1 MPLKTDA
8 AAQSVSVK
16 PQALKSV
23 QQIILDEYFE
33 PTMGKGIRV
42 ALALVA
48 PLVWGMATGH
58 MQPAVW
64 IAITAQVLS
73 SVSLRGAYPLKLL
86 VQSGAVPACA
96 VCAALG
102 TLLGAH
108 WIFASLVMMALA
120 FLGGFVRQSGD
131 HGPGIT
137 IAVLLLYLLTLDS
150 PGSWHAAVEMFFWV
164 IEGGVLALL
173 STLVAWAFVPF
184 SPFRRSIA
192 MTWKTLAEWLRAFS
206 DQFENPEEE
215 KSVTILD
222 EKELSL
228 REQLTDSMETLSREQ
243 AIAHSRSNR
252 YSFQLVELRRLVSE
266 AGNGVSAL
274 RTLMDPWGKDSRFPG
289 KLFYF
294 VLENFRQVAYR
305 TAVSIVTHKP
315 EDVYTVRIS
324 LEKVKHAIPIFIDGL
339 KKEGLTELAESIQP
353 VVENIAGCFSEAL
366 SIMETSLGKRGRMT
380 FFIHNFFTGMTIPQ
394 RIPWVRFEFNSR
406 SFSFRYSLRLALGMG
421 VGIAIYKLF
430 HIPHGYWIAMTVMI
444 VLQPEFGATMTKVF
458 DRIKGTVLGALIGSL
473 IFLIPLPLVVNILL
487 VTLCAFMM
495 TYYVV
500 RNYGIAAFF
509 ITVMVI
515 ALFHLLEPVTWTL
528 GGIRVLNTA
537 GGCGFALLAGYAF
550 WPLWERYRFP
560 VLMGEAVR
568 GNREYLAVI
577 LGVLKEGKKRTF
589 SYFIKS
595 RREAEITNNN
605 AFLSLKRMESE
616 PEHERANL
624 EQYYIIVGCSIRIT
638 RLLNTINQQIRIL
651 PKSAP
656 SFSAES
662 FNQCIAGVFD
672 RMERQL
678 KDQPSIE
685 TEPALNMNDLMREIQ
700 NALRADGLSP
710 HSSAPT
716 GLEIIFDMMER
727 ISKEVISMYYATL
740 QVMGRSNAEI

>member
-1 MPLKTDA
+1 
-8 AAQSVSVK
+8 
-16 PQALKSV
+16 
-23 QQIILDEYFE
+23 
-33 PTMGKGIRV
+33 MGKGIRV
-42 ALALVA
+42 AAALVA
-48 PLVWGMATGH
+48 PLIWGMASGH
-58 MQPAVW
+58 MAPAVW
-64 IAITAQVLS
+64 IAITAQVLT

-86 VQSGAVPACA
+86 VQGGAVPACA

-102 TLLGAH
+102 TLLGAD
-108 WIFASLVMMALA
+108 WILASLVMMVLA

-150 PGSWHAAVEMFFWV
+150 PGSWHEAVEMFFWV

-192 MTWKTLAEWLRAFS
+192 LTWKTLAEWLKAFS

-215 KSVTILD
+215 KSVTALD

-228 REQLTDSMETLSREQ
+228 REQLSDSMETLSREQ

-252 YSFQLVELRRLVSE
+252 YSFRLVELRRLVSE

-274 RTLMDPWGKDSRFPG
+274 RTLTDPSAGDGRFPG

-324 LEKVKHAIPIFIDGL
+324 LEKAKHAEPLFIDAL
-339 KKEGLTELAESIQP
+339 KKEGLYELAESIRP
-353 VVENIAGCFSEAL
+353 VIDNITDCFSQAVT
-366 SIMETSLGKRGRMT
+366 IMETSLGTRSRTT

-444 VLQPEFGATMTKVF
+444 VLQPEFGATITKAF
-458 DRIKGTVLGALIGSL
+458 NRMKGTVLGAVIGSL
-473 IFLIPLPLVVNILL
+473 LFLLPLPLVVNIAL
-487 VTLCAFMM
+487 VTICAFMM

-500 RNYGIAAFF
+500 RNYGTAAFF

-528 GGIRVLNTA
+528 GGIRVLNTLA
-537 GGCGFALLAGYAF
+537 GCGFALLGGYAF

-560 VLMGEAVR
+560 VLMQEAVR
-568 GNREYLAVI
+568 GNREYLRVI
-577 LGVLKEGKKRTF
+577 LQVLREGKTQSF
-589 SYFIKS
+589 NYFIKP
-595 RREAEITNNN
+595 RRGAEVTNSNV
-605 AFLSLKRMESE
+605 FLSLKRMKSE

-656 SFSAES
+656 SFSADSYDRCVSAMLNRIEDTLS
-662 FNQCIAGVFD
+662 DQGPVAG
-672 RMERQL
+672 
-678 KDQPSIE
+678 E
-685 TEPALNMNDLMREIQ
+685 TTVNVEELIGEMQHALQ
-700 NALRADGLSP
+700 ADGMLSHP
-710 HSSAPT
+710 RDLP
-716 GLEIIFDMMER
+716 GYEVIFSLLGK
-727 ISKEVISMYYATL
+727 ISREVISMYYATL
-740 QVMGRSNAEI
+740 QLMAVPQAPPENK

>member
-1 MPLKTDA
+1 
-8 AAQSVSVK
+8 
-16 PQALKSV
+16 
-23 QQIILDEYFE
+23 
-33 PTMGKGIRV
+33 MGKGVRV

-58 MQPAVW
+58 MEPAVW

-86 VQSGAVPACA
+86 VQGGAVPACA

-108 WIFASLVMMALA
+108 WLFASLIMMGLA

-137 IAVLLLYLLTLDS
+137 IAVLLLYLLALDT
-150 PGSWHAAVEMFFWV
+150 PGSWHAAMEMFFWV
-164 IEGGVLALL
+164 MEGGVLALV

-206 DQFENPEEE
+206 DQFESPGEE
-215 KSVTILD
+215 KSVTALD

-228 REQLTDSMETLSREQ
+228 REQLNDSVETLSREQ
-243 AIAHSRSNR
+243 AIAHSRRNR

-274 RTLMDPWGKDSRFPG
+274 RTLIGQPGKDGRFPG

-294 VLENFRQVAYR
+294 VLENLRQAAFR

-324 LEKVKHAIPIFIDGL
+324 LEKVKHAIPLFIDGL
-339 KKEGLTELAESIQP
+339 KREGLTGLGEGIQP
-353 VVENIAGCFSEAL
+353 VLENIVGCFSEAL

-421 VGIAIYKLF
+421 LGIAIYKLF

-458 DRIKGTVLGALIGSL
+458 NRIKGTVLGAVVGSL
-473 IFLIPLPLVVNILL
+473 LFLLPLPLAVNIAL
-487 VTLCAFMM
+487 VSICAFMM

-509 ITVMVI
+509 ITIMVI

-528 GGIRVLNTA
+528 GGIRVLNTV
-537 GGCGFALLAGYAF
+537 GGCGFALLGGYAF

-560 VLMGEAVR
+560 VLMGKAVR
-568 GNREYLAVI
+568 GNREYLRVI
-577 LGVLKEGKKRTF
+577 LQVLREGGKRSF
-589 SYFIKS
+589 NFFIKP
-595 RREAEITNNN
+595 RREAEITNSN
-605 AFLSLKRMESE
+605 AFLSIKRMESE
-616 PEHERANL
+616 PQHERVNL
-624 EQYYIIVGCSIRIT
+624 EQYYIIVGCSIRMT

-651 PKSAP
+651 PKSTP
-656 SFSAES
+656 SLSAES
-662 FNQCIAGVFD
+662 FNNCISD
-672 RMERQL
+672 ILTRMERQF
-678 KDQPSIE
+678 KDEQFADRESVPK
-685 TEPALNMNDLMREIQ
+685 MDDLIREMQ
-700 NALRADGLSP
+700 VAMRADGLLVQPSDSP
-710 HSSAPT
+710 GH
-716 GLEIIFDMMER
+716 GMIVDLLER
-727 ISKEVISMYYATL
+727 ISREVISMYYAAQ
-740 QVMGRSNAEI
+740 QVMRKEEAEI